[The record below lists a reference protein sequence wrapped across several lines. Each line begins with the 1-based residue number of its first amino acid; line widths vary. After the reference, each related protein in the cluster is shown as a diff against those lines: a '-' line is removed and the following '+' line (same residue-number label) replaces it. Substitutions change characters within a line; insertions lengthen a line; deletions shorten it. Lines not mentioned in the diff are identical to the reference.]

1 MTDTGDEQPD
11 ILGERLVLGRG
22 FTENDRPD
30 IVERLTA
37 LGKRLRSYPAD
48 SVDLR
53 LSVKNRDR
61 AEQKVTFECRL
72 AGAEPLVATSAEEDL
87 STALVEVR
95 EDMIHQLDKLKTRR
109 DPRHDR
115 PHRP

>member
-1 MTDTGDEQPD
+1 MTDTGDEQAD
-11 ILGERLVLGRG
+11 IIGERLILGTG
-22 FTENDRPD
+22 FTEDERPE
-30 IVERLTA
+30 IVERFTA

-53 LSVKNRDR
+53 LSVKNRGR
-61 AEQKVTFECRL
+61 AEQKVTLECRL
-72 AGAEPLVATSAEEDL
+72 AGVEPLVATSTEEDL
-87 STALVEVR
+87 PTALTEVR